1 MTTPDEKT
9 LATLTKLFEEEFGPI
24 DERQVLYVHAPGRSE
39 ISGNHTDH
47 EAATLSPDRSM

>member
-9 LATLTKLFEEEFGPI
+9 FATLTKLFEEEFGPI
-24 DERQVLYVHAPGRSE
+24 GDRQVLYVHAPGRSE

-47 EAATLSPDRSM
+47 EAACPRNRKT